1 MTRGFAIGIIA
12 VALGAGA
19 MLHAQSARSAEVQL
33 KAAQQKAEVEGDL
46 KGAIEAY
53 KKVVASAGANRA
65 LAAQALLRMA
75 ECYQKLGD
83 AEARRIYERVIREYG
98 DQKELV
104 ALAQTRVGVTDT
116 TRMTSRRVSTVRVG
130 GVGYGTVSPDGKYFP
145 FTNWENGDLYL
156 RDLVTGADRRLT
168 NSSGLLSRPSQ
179 FAVQAA
185 FSKDGKQLAY
195 GWLNSTVSELRIV
208 DSTSANIPQPRRV
221 FHNDD
226 VKQIWPDDWS
236 GDGKWLAVQ
245 VRREDKTAQIGLVGV
260 QDGALRVL
268 KSVEWLGAT
277 RVMYSPD
284 GKYHAHDLPVSDTE
298 NQRDVFIL
306 AVDGARDVAAVV
318 HPANDLVMGWSTDGS
333 RLLFASDRSGA
344 MGLWQLPVRDGR
356 PDGTPDLIKPNV
368 EGAPLG
374 VTSHG
379 ALYSLVHHPRFNSA
393 LSSDIQVATFDFE
406 TGRFLSRPVSP
417 VQSFVGTNSNPSWSP
432 DGKSLAYVSR
442 REEATSMGTNVIA
455 IRSIDTG
462 QTRELRP
469 ALNMYPPI
477 VRWSADGRSLLT
489 QGKDTKGRQGLF
501 RIDAQSGAVSV
512 IAFSPDEGEIRLPAE
527 SPGGAQLYYIHGAQR
542 GSEFAVLGRHL
553 VTGNESELARSEQS
567 DKFFDVI
574 RGPNI
579 FAPDLS
585 PDGRWIVVRR
595 EDPAKLAASET
606 SDKAA
611 AKSSALLLVSAR
623 GGQPRE
629 IIRVDLPRS
638 VSVHSW
644 TPDSRA
650 ILAAIL
656 SPDGPEE
663 LWRVPLDGGE
673 RRKLDTNIHGMTPFS
688 LHPDGRQIAYALTE
702 RAKDDEVWVLEN
714 FLQSQARR

>member
-1 MTRGFAIGIIA
+1 
-12 VALGAGA
+12 
-19 MLHAQSARSAEVQL
+19 
-33 KAAQQKAEVEGDL
+33 
-46 KGAIEAY
+46 
-53 KKVVASAGANRA
+53 
-65 LAAQALLRMA
+65 
-75 ECYQKLGD
+75 
-83 AEARRIYERVIREYG
+83 
-98 DQKELV
+98 
-104 ALAQTRVGVTDT
+104 
-116 TRMTSRRVSTVRVG
+116 VRVG

-145 FTNWENGDLYL
+145 YTNWENGDLYL
-156 RDLVTGADRRLT
+156 RDLVTGTDRRVT
-168 NSSGLLSRPSQ
+168 NVSGLLSRPGQ

-185 FSKDGKQLAY
+185 FSKDGKQLAF
-195 GWLNSTVSELRIV
+195 GWLNDTVSDVRIV
-208 DSTSANIPQPRRV
+208 DTTGAGIPQPRRV

-226 VKQIWPDDWS
+226 VKKIWPDDWS
-236 GDGKWLAVQ
+236 GDGRWLAVQ

-260 QDGALRVL
+260 QDGSLRVL
-268 KSVEWLGAT
+268 KSVDWRGAT
-277 RVMYSPD
+277 RLMFSPD
-284 GKYHAHDLPVSDTE
+284 AKYLAYDLPVTDTE

-306 AVDGARDVAAVV
+306 AVDGSRDVAGVV
-318 HPANDLVMGWSTDGS
+318 HPSNDLVMGWSPDGS

-356 PDGTPDLIKPNV
+356 PDGTADLIKPNV

-374 VTSHG
+374 VTSRG

-432 DGKSLAYVSR
+432 DGKSLAYLSR
-442 REEATSMGTNVIA
+442 REEATSPGTSVIA
-455 IRSIDTG
+455 IRSVDTG
-462 QTRELRP
+462 QTPELRP

-489 QGKDTKGRQGLF
+489 QGKDAKGRQGLF
-501 RIDAQSGAVSV
+501 RIDAQSGAVAV
-512 IAFSPDEGEIRLPAE
+512 IAFSPDEGEIRRPAE
-527 SPGGAQLYYIHGAQR
+527 SPDGANLHYIHGPQR
-542 GSEFAVLGRHL
+542 GREFAVIGRHL
-553 VTGNESELARSEQS
+553 VTGGESELGRSEQS
-567 DKFFDVI
+567 DKSFDVI

-585 PDGRWIVVRR
+585 PDGQWVVVRR
-595 EDPAKLAASET
+595 EDPAKLGASEAV
-606 SDKAA
+606 DKAA
-611 AKSSALLLVSAR
+611 AKSSALLLVSTR

-629 IIRVDLPRS
+629 IIRVDLPRM

-650 ILAAIL
+650 ILATIL
-656 SPDGPEE
+656 SPDAAEE

-673 RRKLDTNIHGMTPFS
+673 RRKLETNVHGMTPFS

-714 FLQSQARR
+714 FLPAPATAKPSAKK

>member
-1 MTRGFAIGIIA
+1 MTRGLVIGI
-12 VALGAGA
+12 VAATLGAGV
-19 MLHAQSARSAEVQL
+19 MLHAQPARNTEVQM

-53 KKVVASAGANRA
+53 KKVVASAGTSRA
-65 LAAQALLRMA
+65 LAAQALIRMA

-116 TRMTSRRVSTVRVG
+116 TSITSRRVTTVRVG

-145 FTNWENGDLYL
+145 YTNWENGDLYL
-156 RDLVTGADRRLT
+156 RDLVTGTDRRLT

-195 GWLNSTVSELRIV
+195 GWLNDTVSELRIV
-208 DSTSANIPQPRRV
+208 DTTGADIPQARRV

-226 VKQIWPDDWS
+226 VKGIWPDDWS

-245 VRREDKTAQIGLVGV
+245 IRREDKTAQIGLVGV
-260 QDGALRVL
+260 QDGSLRVL
-268 KSVEWLGAT
+268 KSVDWRGAS
-277 RVMYSPD
+277 RLMFSPD
-284 GKYHAHDLPVSDTE
+284 GKYLAYDLPVSDTE

-306 AVDGARDVAAVV
+306 AVDGSREVVAVV
-318 HPANDLVMGWSTDGS
+318 HPADDLMMGWSTDGS
-333 RLLFASDRSGA
+333 HLLFASDRSGA

-356 PDGTPDLIKPNV
+356 PDGTTDLIKPNV

-393 LSSDIQVATFDFE
+393 LNSDIQVATFDFE

-417 VQSFVGTNSNPSWSP
+417 VQSFVGANSNPVWSP

-442 REEATSMGTNVIA
+442 REEPTSMGATVIA
-455 IRSIDTG
+455 IRSVAGG

-469 ALNMYPPI
+469 ILNLYPPI

-512 IAFSPDEGEIRLPAE
+512 IAFSRDEGEIRLPAE
-527 SPGGAQLYYIHGAQR
+527 SPDGAQLYYVHGGTQR
-542 GSEFAVLGRHL
+542 DREFAVLGRHV
-553 VTGNESELARSEQS
+553 VTGNESELARDEQS
-567 DKFFDVI
+567 DKSVDVI

-579 FAPDLS
+579 FAPTLS
-585 PDGRWIVVRR
+585 PDGQWIVVRR
-595 EDPAKLAASET
+595 EGPERGEAQAGQ
-606 SDKAA
+606 
-611 AKSSALLLVSAR
+611 SSALLLVSTR
-623 GGQPRE
+623 GGQSRE

-644 TPDSRA
+644 TPDSLA
-650 ILAAIL
+650 ILAAVV
-656 SPDGPEE
+656 SPDGAEE

-702 RAKDDEVWVLEN
+702 RAKDDEIWVLEN
-714 FLQSQARR
+714 FLPMPHPRK